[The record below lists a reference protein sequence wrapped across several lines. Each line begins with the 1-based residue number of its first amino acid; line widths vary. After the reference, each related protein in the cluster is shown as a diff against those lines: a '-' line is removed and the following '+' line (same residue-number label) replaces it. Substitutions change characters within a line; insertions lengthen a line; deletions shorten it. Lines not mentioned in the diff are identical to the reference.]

1 MKPITP
7 GLAVCIIAVG
17 VAVVA
22 TFVAPGAKTGPAPVG
37 ATSSTVAIE
46 DFDYSATP
54 VSAGAM
60 VRVTNVD
67 ASSHTLTADDGAFDT
82 GVVATG
88 ADGTFTAPGQPGEY
102 RIVCTIHPFMS
113 GTLVVVPA

>member
-1 MKPITP
+1 MKTITP

-22 TFVAPGAKTGPAPVG
+22 AVVVPGAESGRAAVG
-37 ATSSTVAIE
+37 DTASTVAIE
-46 DFDYSATP
+46 DFAYSATP
-54 VSAGAM
+54 VPAGAM

-67 ASSHTLTADDGAFDT
+67 ASSHTLTADDGAFDS
-82 GVVATG
+82 GVVTTG

-102 RIVCTIHPFMS
+102 GIVCTIHPFMS
-113 GTLVVVPA
+113 GTLVVASA